1 MVCSDA
7 ILGEDADDHH
17 LHVLLLEVLSVAP
30 CHVEEGKEWQ
40 EYEEHVTELAAL
52 LPRRDLSRICL
63 FIQVVDT
70 TVEPVTVAIDMELFH
85 VSELIHRMVLEIVG
99 FDLVILGRLRLISIS
114 IFSHHARRIEL
125 VEVLRIIAGMVVIDI
140 SITITFS
147 REGGLLACK

>member
-40 EYEEHVTELAAL
+40 EYEEHVTKLAAL
-52 LPRRDLSRICL
+52 LPRRDLSRVCL

-70 TVEPVTVAIDMELFH
+70 AVEPVTVAIDMELIH
-85 VSELIHRMVLEIVG
+85 ISELILRMVLEIVG
-99 FDLVILGRLRLISIS
+99 HNLILLGRLRLIFESVS
-114 IFSHHARRIEL
+114 SHQ
-125 VEVLRIIAGMVVIDI
+125 AG
-140 SITITFS
+140 
-147 REGGLLACK
+147 

>member
-1 MVCSDA
+1 MTQNIVYYDILSGCMKTANPNSNLYA
-7 ILGEDADDHH
+7 ILGEDTYDHH

-30 CHVEEGKEWQ
+30 CHVEEREEWQ
-40 EYEEHVTELAAL
+40 EYEEHVTKLAAL

-99 FDLVILGRLRLISIS
+99 HNLILLGRLRLIFESIS
-114 IFSHHARRIEL
+114 SHQAR
-125 VEVLRIIAGMVVIDI
+125 
-140 SITITFS
+140 
-147 REGGLLACK
+147 